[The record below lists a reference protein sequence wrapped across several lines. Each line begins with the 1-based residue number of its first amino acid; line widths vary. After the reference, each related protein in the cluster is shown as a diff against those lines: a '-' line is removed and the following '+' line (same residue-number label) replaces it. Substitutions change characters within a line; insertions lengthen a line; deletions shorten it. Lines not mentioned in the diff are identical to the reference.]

1 MLTRLQVEGF
11 KNLVDVDIR
20 FGPFTCLAGPNGV
33 GKSNLFDAITFLS
46 DLADKPL
53 LEAAQG
59 VRDPK
64 GRAGNVDH
72 LFHRTGGRV
81 GRRISLAAEMLIANR
96 GQDEF
101 GQAIEATT
109 TFVRYEIELERQEAK
124 FNGGRPPLRII
135 RESLSPIGKS
145 SVKSALAFPH
155 STAWRNRVVVSKR
168 RLSRSATFI
177 STDHQKIK
185 LHPDGGKNGD
195 STGYSVL
202 AETSPFTVLSSV
214 GGLYSGRAPTASLV
228 RDEMRSWRLLQLE
241 PTSLRRPDS
250 YLAPKHLAADGSH
263 LPATLFA
270 LAQTA
275 GRSGEGQEAVYA
287 GIANRLALLIED
299 VRQVRVDDDEKREL
313 LTLMVQQADGS
324 EFQGSSL
331 SDGTLRFLALSVIEA
346 DREHGGVICLE
357 EPENGIHPKRVQP
370 MIDLLSD
377 ISTDAETDEPEDQPL
392 RQVIIN
398 THSPAVVA
406 TVQEEDILF
415 AREIESVDQAS
426 GSRYTHL
433 GFWCMPGTWR
443 AQSAGVP
450 AVPPAHAL
458 SYLQPALL
466 AARSRQA
473 EARQRRTVAQ
483 SESLQPYLPH
493 LGE

>member
-1 MLTRLQVEGF
+1 MLTRLQVKGF

-81 GRRISLAAEMLIANR
+81 ESRISLTAEMLIAQH
-96 GQDEF
+96 GKDDL

-109 TFVRYEIELERQEAK
+109 TFVRYELELERQEAK
-124 FNGGRPPLRII
+124 FNGGRPPLRIVS
-135 RESLSPIGKS
+135 ESLEPLGKS
-145 SVKSALAFPH
+145 NAKGNLLFPH
-155 STAWRNRVVVSKR
+155 KRAWRDHVIVNKQTFG
-168 RLSRSATFI
+168 RSAPFI
-177 STDHQKIK
+177 STEQEKIRVHQ
-185 LHPDGGKNGD
+185 DGGKSGKPM
-195 STGYSVL
+195 GYL
-202 AETSPFTVLSSV
+202 AETLPRTMLSSLT
-214 GGLYSGRAPTASLV
+214 GEAPTAALV
-228 RDEMRSWRLLQLE
+228 RNEMRSWRLLQLE
-241 PTSLRRPDS
+241 PTSLRRPDT
-250 YLAPKHLAADGSH
+250 YRAPVHISPDGSH

-270 LAQTA
+270 LAGVA
-275 GRSGEGQEAVYA
+275 GRSGDGQEAIYA